1 MFHQG
6 PEMVTKTKTYES
18 QNMQPKDTKNL
29 HHCKF
34 LHFLFRGDAI

>member
-6 PEMVTKTKTYES
+6 PEMVTKLKPV
-18 QNMQPKDTKNL
+18 NHNKDMKIL

-34 LHFLFRGDAI
+34 LHFFFRGDAI